1 LRFLQDVPYRATII
15 SDLLSHTGVTNKIL
29 QQSED
34 KVKQSTLKRFTLVS
48 GMALILI
55 LVGCAKKTAPPP
67 TPPTP
72 PPPAPTASLTANPD
86 NIQQGQTTNLTWRT
100 ENATDVS
107 ITGLGKVDPNGSQS
121 VSPSDS
127 TTYTLTATGPGG
139 TQQATARVTVTVPPP
154 SQPPQVGEEE
164 LFNRTMRDAFFD
176 YDKYNIRDDA
186 RAALQADVQF
196 LQQHPNI
203 TFTIEGHC
211 DERGSIEYN
220 QALGDNRAR
229 SALDFL
235 VQAGIS
241 PNRMRTVSYG
251 KEKPACTE
259 HNEECWQRNR
269 RAHFV
274 YGK

>member
-1 LRFLQDVPYRATII
+1 M
-15 SDLLSHTGVTNKIL
+15 
-29 QQSED
+29 
-34 KVKQSTLKRFTLVS
+34 KQSTLKRFTLVS

>member
-1 LRFLQDVPYRATII
+1 
-15 SDLLSHTGVTNKIL
+15 
-29 QQSED
+29 
-34 KVKQSTLKRFTLVS
+34 VKHSTLKWFTLVS
-48 GMALILI
+48 GLALVLF
-55 LVGCAKKTAPPP
+55 LGGCAKKEVPPP
-67 TPPTP
+67 PPPP

-86 NIQQGQTTNLTWRT
+86 SIQQGQSTTLTWRT
-100 ENATDVS
+100 ENATDVE
-107 ITGLGKVDPNGSQS
+107 ITTLGKVDANGSQS
-121 VSPSDS
+121 VTPGES

-139 TQQATARVTVTVPPP
+139 SQQATARVTVTVPPP
-154 SQPPQVGEEE
+154 PPPPPSVTDEQ
-164 LFNRTMRDAFFD
+164 LFNQTMRDAFFD
-176 YDKYNIRDDA
+176 FDKYNVRDDA
-186 RAALQADVQF
+186 RAALQADAEF
-196 LQQHPNI
+196 LKQHPNI

-241 PNRMRTVSYG
+241 PDRMRTVSYG
-251 KEKPACTE
+251 KEKPFCTE
-259 HNEECWQRNR
+259 HTEECWQQNR

>member
-1 LRFLQDVPYRATII
+1 M
-15 SDLLSHTGVTNKIL
+15 
-29 QQSED
+29 
-34 KVKQSTLKRFTLVS
+34 KQSKLKWFTLVL
-48 GMALILI
+48 GLALILV
-55 LVGCAKKTAPPP
+55 LGGCAKKTAPPP

-86 NIQQGQTTNLTWRT
+86 SIQQGQTTNLTWRT

-121 VSPSDS
+121 VSPADS

-154 SQPPQVGEEE
+154 PQPPQVGEEE

-176 YDKYNIRDDA
+176 FDKYNLRDDA

-203 TFTIEGHC
+203 SFTIEGHC

-259 HNEECWQRNR
+259 HTEECWQQNR